1 MQVLDGTLV
10 VEEARGQY
18 GNFNVGILKTSIGEF
33 KIKDAALDQFKAG
46 VFEGR
51 FTIDKIYVESKP
63 WRNGIFTNLMA
74 RIAVDGYQI
83 AEENDGPAEA
93 PSAQAE
99 PDAIDVPVSTDKPI
113 STEAAVPES
122 VQDEQSSMPEAEA
135 AKSENLD
142 KSEAIDPDEEL
153 FGIELYAI
161 FKNRDAAIELD
172 TTVDRVKFRMQ
183 IGRLKDVGYAF
194 DSLNQVWRLANKT

>member
-10 VEEARGQY
+10 VEAVNGQY
-18 GNFNVGILKTSIGEF
+18 GSFNVGILKTSIGEF

-63 WRNGIFTNLMA
+63 WRNGIFTNLMVK
-74 RIAVDGYQI
+74 IAVDGYQI

-99 PDAIDVPVSTDKPI
+99 PDAIDVPVASDKPI
-113 STEAAVPES
+113 STEPAISES
-122 VQDEQSSMPEAEA
+122 AQDEKSSRPEPEAA
-135 AKSENLD
+135 NSENLD
-142 KSEAIDPDEEL
+142 KEEAADPDEEL
-153 FGIELYAI
+153 FGVELYSK
-161 FKNRDAAIELD
+161 FSDRVPVIELD

-183 IGRLKDVGYAF
+183 IGRLKDVGYSF

>member
-10 VEEARGQY
+10 VEAVNGQY
-18 GNFNVGILKTSIGEF
+18 GSFNVGILKTSIGEF

-51 FTIDKIYVESKP
+51 FTLEKIYVESKP
-63 WRNGIFTNLMA
+63 WRNGIFTNLMVK
-74 RIAVDGYQI
+74 IAVDGYQI

-99 PDAIDVPVSTDKPI
+99 PDAIDVPVSTEKPT
-113 STEAAVPES
+113 STEPAISES
-122 VQDEQSSMPEAEA
+122 VKDEQSSIPEAEA

-142 KSEAIDPDEEL
+142 ESDATDPDEEL
-153 FGIELYAI
+153 FGIELYEI
-161 FKNRDAAIELD
+161 FKNRIEVIELD

>member
-10 VEEARGQY
+10 VEAVNGQY
-18 GNFNVGILKTSIGEF
+18 GSFNVGILKTSIGEF

-51 FTIDKIYVESKP
+51 FTLEKIYVESKP
-63 WRNGIFTNLMA
+63 WRNGIFTNLMVK
-74 RIAVDGYQI
+74 IAVDGYQI

-99 PDAIDVPVSTDKPI
+99 PDAIDVPVSTEKPT
-113 STEAAVPES
+113 STEPAISES
-122 VQDEQSSMPEAEA
+122 VKDEQSSIPEAEA

-142 KSEAIDPDEEL
+142 ESDATDPDEEL

-161 FKNRDAAIELD
+161 FKNRIEVIELD